1 MEIGKLLSGALARN
15 PNTGKLTDDQRA
27 SLDKILA
34 QFNPATFG
42 QAEFNKLSADLN
54 EAGIRPSAEVKKTI
68 EAAGIDVSPYVK
80 QLGNGQPSGSKGALP
95 PPPPPP
101 PPPKS
106 SDSSDS
112 STIEELL
119 TAIADFLEKLQSG
132 SATEA
137 DTEELA
143 ALAQQAGAKGET
155 GLIINQVA

>member
-15 PNTGKLTDDQRA
+15 PNIGKLTDDQRA

-54 EAGIRPSAEVKKTI
+54 EVGIRPSAEVKKTI

-80 QLGNGQPSGSKGALP
+80 QLGNGQPSGPKGALP

-101 PPPKS
+101 SKS
-106 SDSSDS
+106 SDSSNS